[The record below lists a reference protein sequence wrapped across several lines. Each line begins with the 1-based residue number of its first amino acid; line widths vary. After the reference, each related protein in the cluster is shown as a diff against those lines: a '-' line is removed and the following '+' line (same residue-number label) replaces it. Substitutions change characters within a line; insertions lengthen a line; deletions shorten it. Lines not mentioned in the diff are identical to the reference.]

1 MHDEMRECPTGTA
14 GTVWF
19 KTASP
24 FEYFNDPARTK
35 RLSLEDCIEL
45 ALKHNLDLQIDR
57 YNPEISL
64 YALRADYAPYDP
76 ILSLSGSLLV
86 TLSAQ
91 LDLRASDSGQ
101 GQRAG
106 VVNRKY
112 ATSVSIGRFEN
123 NALTGSADENIAT
136 LHV

>member
-1 MHDEMRECPTGTA
+1 MPLT
-14 GTVWF
+14 
-19 KTASP
+19 
-24 FEYFNDPARTK
+24 
-35 RLSLEDCIEL
+35 
-45 ALKHNLDLQIDR
+45 
-57 YNPEISL
+57 
-64 YALRADYAPYDP
+64 
-76 ILSLSGSLLV
+76 GSLLV

-136 LHV
+136 LHVQLRLRRGRADADVAAVTAYGHRRGLGAGPDMEGMIGATDGKVRV